1 MEKRILGNR
10 YELVEKIGGG
20 GMALVYKARCQLLNR
35 YVAVKILRQEF
46 TTDEDFVRRFRIE
59 AQAAASLSHPNI
71 VSIYDVGQEDDI
83 YYIVME
89 YVDGITLK
97 DYIAQNGPLPWKR
110 ALNIGV
116 QICSALDNA
125 HRNRIIHRDIKPHN
139 ILITEDGIAKVADFG
154 IARAVSASTLTLA
167 GNTIGSVHYLSPEQA
182 RGGYMDE
189 KSDIYSL
196 GIVLYE
202 MLTGKTPFDGDTPI
216 GVALKHIQET
226 PAPPANLKEKIP
238 DGVNNIVLK
247 AIKKEQS
254 KRYQTAAEMLEDIRR
269 VLRNPKAD
277 IYIEEEEQNFSTR
290 MIPAINDEV
299 AAGVRDKD
307 MRRNGDSERKKDR
320 LTTWLAVFTAA
331 VIIAVMSYVSYSVA
345 TLGGTGEE
353 FLVPDLVGKNID
365 DMKAEY
371 GAKQLTIK
379 VVNESFSDS
388 VPKNYIISQKP
399 SAGVPIKPPKEIE
412 VEISKGLNVIEL
424 PNMENL
430 DWREA
435 EVKIKDSGLL
445 PIIEDCFDDIKPI
458 GIVVKT
464 DPTAGTPLKPG
475 EAVIIYRSKGP
486 DIKQVKVPNVVGR
499 TLEEAGR
506 IISSAGLVVGVV
518 SQQESSQ
525 PAGIVLGQ
533 SLPPDSSTGA
543 GSAVDITVSSSG
555 NSKIININLRSDYKP
570 AGSMVKVLVKVL
582 HNDTGR
588 EEVQYNGHV
597 RVSDF
602 PKAVTITGRGRVHIS
617 VYLDD
622 NSKPYAEQ
630 DLVFSMG
637 GM

>member
-1 MEKRILGNR
+1 
-10 YELVEKIGGG
+10 
-20 GMALVYKARCQLLNR
+20 MALVYKARCRLLNR

-71 VSIYDVGQEDDI
+71 VSIYDVGQEDDV

-110 ALNIGV
+110 ALNIAV

-182 RGGYMDE
+182 RGGYIDE
-189 KSDIYSL
+189 KSDLYSL

-254 KRYQTAAEMLEDIRR
+254 KRYQTAAEMLEDMRR

-290 MIPAINDEV
+290 MIPVIDDDMV
-299 AAGVRDKD
+299 AGARARDKD
-307 MRRNGDSERKKDR
+307 MRRKEDLERKKDR

-371 GAKQLTIK
+371 RGKQLTIK

-388 VPKNYIISQKP
+388 VPKDCIISQKP
-399 SAGVPIKPPKEIE
+399 SAGVPVKLPKEIE
-412 VEISKGLNVIEL
+412 VEISKGPNVIEL
-424 PNMENL
+424 PNLENL

-435 EVKIKDSGLL
+435 EVKIIDSGLL

-486 DIKQVKVPNVVGR
+486 DIKQVNVPDVVGK
-499 TLEEAGR
+499 TLDEASR
-506 IISSAGLVVGVV
+506 IITNAGLTVGVV

-525 PAGIVLGQ
+525 PAGIVLSQ
-533 SLPPDSSTGA
+533 SLPPDSSAGE

-582 HNDTGR
+582 YSDTGR
-588 EEVQYNGHV
+588 EEVQYNGYV

-622 NSKPYAEQ
+622 DSKPYAEQ
-630 DLVFSMG
+630 DLIFSTG

>member
-1 MEKRILGNR
+1 
-10 YELVEKIGGG
+10 
-20 GMALVYKARCQLLNR
+20 MALVYKARCQLLNR

-46 TTDEDFVRRFRIE
+46 TTDEEFVKRFRIE

-71 VSIYDVGQEDDI
+71 VSIYDVGQEDDV

-110 ALNIGV
+110 ALNIAV

-189 KSDIYSL
+189 KSDLYSL

-254 KRYQTAAEMLEDIRR
+254 KRYQTAAEMLEDMRR

-277 IYIEEEEQNFSTR
+277 IYIEEEEQNFSTK
-290 MIPAINDEV
+290 MIPVIDDDMV
-299 AAGVRDKD
+299 AVARARDKD
-307 MRRNGDSERKKDR
+307 MRRKEDLERKKDR

-371 GAKQLTIK
+371 REKQLTIK

-388 VPKNYIISQKP
+388 VPKDYIISQKP
-399 SAGVPIKPPKEIE
+399 SAGVPVKLPKEIE
-412 VEISKGLNVIEL
+412 VEISKGPNVIEL
-424 PNMENL
+424 PNLENL

-435 EVKIKDSGLL
+435 EVKIIDSGLL

-486 DIKQVKVPNVVGR
+486 DIKQVNVPDVVGK
-499 TLEEAGR
+499 TLDEASR
-506 IISSAGLVVGVV
+506 IITNAGLTVGVV

-525 PAGIVLGQ
+525 PAGIVLSQ
-533 SLPPDSSTGA
+533 SLPMDSSAGE
-543 GSAVDITVSSSG
+543 GSAMDITVSSSG

-582 HNDTGR
+582 YSDTGR
-588 EEVQYNGHV
+588 EEVQYNGYV

-622 NSKPYAEQ
+622 DSKPYAEQ
-630 DLVFSMG
+630 DLIFSTG